1 ILSHIVDKKP
11 SVSRM
16 FIKSI
21 PNITK
26 YKENLINRIK
36 MELSNA
42 DISIYNNNMKPL
54 VEKDINDTLSN
65 IS

>member
-1 ILSHIVDKKP
+1 
-11 SVSRM
+11 
-16 FIKSI
+16 
-21 PNITK
+21 
-26 YKENLINRIK
+26 
-36 MELSNA
+36 LSNA